1 MIDKPFLLA
10 TLGRLLATPS
20 PSGMTD
26 AIVHLVCDI
35 LGELGIE
42 TQLTRR
48 GAIRARLPGRV
59 RSPKRAIAAHL
70 DTLGAMVKSLKP
82 SGRLE
87 LLPIGFWSSRF
98 AEGARATVYADHGP
112 HRAGAGLF
120 SVNELTISI
129 IQGLVITA
137 GVLLLYHYTMNAGY
151 TEAQVRTVAFS
162 TILFSNI
169 FLTLVNRSFYYSVFR
184 TMTYP
189 NRLVPLIIVITL
201 GVLAATLYVPAVQSL
216 FRLEFIGLDL
226 QWKCLVAAFISVF
239 WVEGYKLYRRRG

>member
-1 MIDKPFLLA
+1 MGTRGTETAKRAASIVIIDDDLDNIADAVL
-10 TLGRLLATPS
+10 LGRRIYSNSKKAVQYIISIHIPIILTVSTPLLLGWTYANIFS
-20 PSGMTD
+20 P
-26 AIVHLVCDI
+26 IHVI
-35 LGELGIE
+35 FFELIMGPTCSIIFE
-42 TQLTRR
+42 NEPMEERLRR
-48 GAIRARLPGRV
+48 E
-59 RSPKRAIAAHL
+59 S
-70 DTLGAMVKSLKP
+70 
-82 SGRLE
+82 
-87 LLPIGFWSSRF
+87 
-98 AEGARATVYADHGP
+98 P
-112 HRAGAGLF
+112 HRAGASLF